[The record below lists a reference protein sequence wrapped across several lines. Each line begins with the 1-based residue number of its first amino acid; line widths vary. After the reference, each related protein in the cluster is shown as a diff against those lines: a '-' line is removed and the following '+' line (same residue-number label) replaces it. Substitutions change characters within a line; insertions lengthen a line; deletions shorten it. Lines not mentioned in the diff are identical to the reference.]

1 MGERDSTL
9 FTPEFNRSIRVEA
22 RRQRLTGD
30 AGALL
35 LRDVFTR
42 LHLEEFFAAR
52 LTDPRRQELITHPQ
66 IELLRSHVLLLAQ
79 GWQDQDDADF
89 HRHDPVLRLSV
100 SQRRGTA
107 PLESPT
113 EGAQIPN
120 GLASQPTLSRL
131 VKALSP
137 SKQRSVL
144 RESLLVPTARRIRAQ
159 RGHRLRYVTLD
170 VDSLPIEVYGQ
181 QEGSQFNGHY
191 GVRCYHPLV
200 ALLGETGDLVDVRLR
215 EGNAHTAEG
224 ALEFILPLLDRLERD
239 LCQVASVRIDAGF
252 PAEELLSGLEARR
265 VGYVARIKKNP
276 RLEQLAAP
284 FLQALPQPED
294 SEPSLAF
301 HELSYQADSWSKAR
315 RVVLVL
321 QQPPGE
327 LFPHFFFLITNWSD
341 EQRPALALLDL
352 YRQRGT
358 AEGHLGELMSVLEP
372 ALSST
377 RRKKSHYRGE
387 EPKRRYAAQD
397 PFAANEVKLL
407 LNALAY
413 NLAHVVRCLMEE
425 VTGQG
430 WSLQRIAERVLR
442 VPARVLVHARR
453 AVVVIDCRAA
463 AYWEPLCAALREL
476 HWLPPPLGT

>member
-9 FTPEFNRSIRVEA
+9 FTPEFNRSIQVET
-22 RRQRLTGD
+22 REQRLTGD

-42 LHLEEFFAAR
+42 LDLEDFFASK
-52 LTDPRRQELITHPQ
+52 LVDPRRPELITHPQ

-79 GWQDQDDADF
+79 GKKDQDDADF
-89 HRHDPVLRLSV
+89 YRHDPVLRLSV
-100 SQRRGTA
+100 SQRRGTS
-107 PLESPT
+107 PLENAP
-113 EGAQIPN
+113 ECARVPN

-131 VKALSP
+131 VKALST
-137 SKQRSVL
+137 SEQRSVL
-144 RESLLVPTARRIRAQ
+144 RESLLVPPARRIRAQ

-170 VDSLPIEVYGQ
+170 VDSLPIEVHGQ

-200 ALLGETGDLVDVRLR
+200 AMLGETGDLVDIRLR

-239 LCQVASVRIDAGF
+239 VCQVSSVRIDAGF
-252 PAEELLSGLEARR
+252 PAEDLLSGLEARR
-265 VGYVARIKKNP
+265 VGYVARIRKNR
-276 RLEQLAAP
+276 RLEQLAEP
-284 FLQALPQPED
+284 FLQALAQPEG

-301 HELSYQADSWSKAR
+301 HELSYQADSWSKTR

-327 LFPHFFFLITNWSD
+327 LFPHYFFLITNWSA
-341 EQRPALALLDL
+341 EEKPAMALLDL

-358 AEGHLGELMSVLEP
+358 AEGHLGELMDVLDP

-377 RRKKSHYRGE
+377 RRPKSHYRGQ
-387 EPKRRYAAQD
+387 EPRRRYASQD

-413 NLAHVVRCLMEE
+413 NLVHVARSLMEK

-430 WSLQRIAERVLR
+430 WSLRRLAERVLR
-442 VPARVLVHARR
+442 TPARVLVHARR
-453 AVVVIDCRAA
+453 AVVVLDSRAA
-463 AYWEPLCAALREL
+463 AFWQPLCTALREL
-476 HWLPPPLGT
+476 HWAPPPGT